1 VAVILGIDPGS
12 RKCGY
17 GLIDVSGSELRYVA
31 CGTIRVETL
40 EFPQRLHAIF
50 ATLCEVIDDFA
61 PTVAA
66 IEEVFVGKS
75 MSSALKLGQ
84 ARGVAMVACSSK
96 GLPVYEYAARKVKQA
111 LVGTGLADKAQMQH
125 MVKQLLKLSAL
136 PKEDAA
142 DALSVAVC
150 HAHTQRTLIRL
161 AGVRTGRSS
170 RLIRAPLK

>member
-1 VAVILGIDPGS
+1 MTLILGIDPGS

-17 GLIDVSGSELRYVA
+17 GLVAVAGTSLQYVA
-31 CGTIRVETL
+31 SGVIRVETL
-40 EFPQRLHAIF
+40 AFADRLQAIF
-50 ATLCEVIDDFA
+50 ANLGEVIEEYS

-84 ARGVAMVACSSK
+84 ARGVAMVACTSHQ
-96 GLPVYEYAARKVKQA
+96 LPVHEYSARKVKLA
-111 LVGTGLADKAQMQH
+111 LVGTGVADKSQMQH
-125 MVKQLLKLSAL
+125 MIRSLLKLSAL

-161 AGVRTGRSS
+161 AGVRSGRRGRMWS
-170 RLIRAPLK
+170 LPK